1 MNNEAKM
8 VSFFN
13 TQAHGAAKDITDR
26 AKVVLAEWALLPGAY
41 FAVLIE
47 RSQRVFDPTVDES
60 VWLDTDVSAV
70 FFEDLE
76 GLETFVKSMGEE
88 PVEPNRAVRLSKFE
102 WDLGFNLIP

>member
-41 FAVLIE
+41 FAALIE
-47 RSQRVFDPTVDES
+47 RSQQVFDPTVDEC
-60 VWLDTDVSAV
+60 VWLETDVSAV

-76 GLETFVKSMGEE
+76 ALEAFVKSMREE
-88 PVEPNRAVRLSKFE
+88 PVEPKRMVQISKFE